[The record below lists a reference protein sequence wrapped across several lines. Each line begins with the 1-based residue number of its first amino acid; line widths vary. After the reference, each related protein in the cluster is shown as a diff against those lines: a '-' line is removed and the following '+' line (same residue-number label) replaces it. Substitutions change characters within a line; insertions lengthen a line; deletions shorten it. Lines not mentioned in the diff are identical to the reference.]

1 MSRIPPQPLMNR
13 RTFVQHAGSCAA
25 HLGLASAVMP
35 AWWRRAWAAQPHG
48 QVVAQEQFGRLERI
62 ADGIWALVS
71 TPLGGDRTTVAN
83 GGLIAGRTGV
93 LAIEGFFQ
101 PQGAAWLA
109 ARSRELTGRWPTDVL
124 LTHYHAD
131 HVNGLAGYRTQNE
144 RPALRTSSATRDLAL
159 QRNQPEDPERTGAL
173 NQVAA
178 LPPGDTTIDLGGRT
192 VRVTS
197 HSGHTASDL
206 AVVVDDPAV
215 TFCGDLVWNGMFPNY
230 VDAVPSVLARAVRAL
245 RRGPE
250 TVYVPGHGPV
260 ATAPDLHRYAEL
272 LDAVEAAARR
282 GHAEGKPAR
291 ELAAGFSLPAS
302 LGEWTLFGATFFERA
317 FTAWY
322 RELGA

>member
-1 MSRIPPQPLMNR
+1 MPRIPSPHLMDR
-13 RTFVQHAGSCAA
+13 RAFVGQAGSCAA
-25 HLGLASAVMP
+25 HLALASAVMP
-35 AWWRRAWAAQPHG
+35 EWWRRAWAQQPRG
-48 QVVAQEQFGRLERI
+48 RVVAQDDFGHLEQI

-124 LTHYHAD
+124 MTHYHAD
-131 HVNGLAGYRTQNE
+131 HVNGLAGYRTPNE
-144 RPALRTSSATRDLAL
+144 RPALRTTAATRDLAL
-159 QRNQPEDPERTGAL
+159 ERNQPEDPERTGAL
-173 NQVAA
+173 HQVDAI
-178 LPPGDTTIDLGGRT
+178 PPEDTTIDLGGRT

-245 RRGPE
+245 RRGPD

-260 ATAPDLHRYAEL
+260 ATAPDLQRYVEL
-272 LDAVEAAARR
+272 LDVVEVAARR
-282 GHAEGKPAR
+282 SHAAGRPAR
-291 ELAAGFSLPAS
+291 EAAEGFSLPGS
-302 LGEWTLFGATFFERA
+302 LGQWTLFGPTFFARA

-322 RELGA
+322 RELDG